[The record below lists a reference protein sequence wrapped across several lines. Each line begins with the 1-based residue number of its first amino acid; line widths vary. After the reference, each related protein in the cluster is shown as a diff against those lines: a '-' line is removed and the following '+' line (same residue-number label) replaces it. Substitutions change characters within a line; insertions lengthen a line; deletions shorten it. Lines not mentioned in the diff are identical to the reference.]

1 MICYAI
7 MIPIFYLFI
16 YRSMYEDEVGK
27 NIEKMVGFL
36 VVLKNDHGFDGTYG
50 EYTYKWTLPNAML
63 FTMTTLTMIGYGV
76 IAPRTDSGEF

>member
-1 MICYAI
+1 
-7 MIPIFYLFI
+7 
-16 YRSMYEDEVGK
+16 MYEDEVGK

-50 EYTYKWTLPNAML
+50 EYTYKWTPPNAML